1 MKSHTVE
8 IAGQKYSIRSDA
20 TEAHM
25 RRVADLVNARVKA
38 VRGAWPAAPAAQA
51 LALAALQLAD
61 EFCELEDHVV
71 RERRETA
78 AELRR
83 VVGSLAEGAAAAEHW
98 VAAAGEGPESTHAG
112 PER

>member
-1 MKSHTVE
+1 MKSHSVE

-25 RRVADLVNARVKA
+25 RRVADLVNARVKTL
-38 VRGAWPAAPAAQA
+38 RGAWSAAPTAQV

-71 RERRETA
+71 RERRETS

-83 VVGSLAEGAAAAEHW
+83 VARSLGEGAAAADRW
-98 VAAAGEGPESTHAG
+98 VKAADQGTEPTKVK